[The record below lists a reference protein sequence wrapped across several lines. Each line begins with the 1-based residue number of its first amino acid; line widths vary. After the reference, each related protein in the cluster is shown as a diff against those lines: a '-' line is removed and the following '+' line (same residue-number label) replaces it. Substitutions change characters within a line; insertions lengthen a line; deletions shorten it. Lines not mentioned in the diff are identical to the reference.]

1 MVPVNIFN
9 PNLKAMFKEENLKNL
24 QNCIKHCNIQLK
36 SEQRSW
42 ETIICDNRITIL
54 ATCAA
59 ITCFALN
66 ILFSVVPLSFIAV
79 PLIYTTIKIRE
90 LERRGSATLAKAQLV
105 FKHIFCKYGI
115 QGETLFSRKDK
126 AVKHFIKHFRKA
138 PKKKSSLQSAE
149 KIDKILSKCG
159 DSQGLGY
166 LAKMVFI
173 QVIKDQKHL
182 DKIHGY
188 QICNIGVLL
197 LFVTQNMDQLFS
209 RYPLVSTSLI
219 ALARVIAVFISG
231 YAAYNCIKH
240 WNDREI
246 GKDAFREALPELN
259 DLLEIPQELRA

>member
-1 MVPVNIFN
+1 MIILWCQLIFFN
-9 PNLKAMFKEENLKNL
+9 PDLKAIFKEENLKNL

-115 QGETLFSRKDK
+115 QGETFFSRKDK
-126 AVKHFIKHFRKA
+126 AVKHFRKA
-138 PKKKSSLQSAE
+138 SKKKSSLQSAE

-188 QICNIGVLL
+188 QICNIGILL

-231 YAAYNCIKH
+231 YAAYSSIKH

-246 GKDAFREALPELN
+246 GKDAFGEALPE
-259 DLLEIPQELRA
+259 LLEIPQELRA